1 MTRLIIFDFDD
12 TITDNFSLDFKSFYF
27 TCKKFGIKSPTKNKI
42 LKYRRE
48 GLLASDI
55 SKHIVYNSNKIDLD
69 SFIMHRKK
77 FLEKNSIK
85 YLKLKKDA
93 KKLFRFIK
101 TKKIKYMICSAN
113 KHKFILENFLKANKI
128 FHNFSKI
135 LTMKDLGFRIDNS
148 SFSNRVL
155 IKNSLLHNILQKFNI
170 SSSEIIFVGNS
181 LEDLQSA
188 NNFRIPFIYFQN
200 YYLPI
205 QKKKNIH
212 EVNSMNK
219 LKETIDDFIKK

>member
-1 MTRLIIFDFDD
+1 MKTLIFDFDD

-69 SFIMHRKK
+69 SFIIHRKK

-93 KKLFRFIK
+93 KKIFHIDPEGYTRLSRIVK
-101 TKKIKYMICSAN
+101 ESIKYIN
-113 KHKFILENFLKANKI
+113 TEH
-128 FHNFSKI
+128 
-135 LTMKDLGFRIDNS
+135 
-148 SFSNRVL
+148 
-155 IKNSLLHNILQKFNI
+155 
-170 SSSEIIFVGNS
+170 IFV
-181 LEDLQSA
+181 
-188 NNFRIPFIYFQN
+188 
-200 YYLPI
+200 
-205 QKKKNIH
+205 KKGLY
-212 EVNSMNK
+212 SMVPDELHIMDNDRN
-219 LKETIDDFIKK
+219 TSIKKENKFFIIASLNQMY